1 MDHQLFRK
9 ESIDRISSPE
19 ELHDYMRVTS
29 PKLWMV
35 LSAIIAMLVGFIVYA
50 STSVMESTIDIKV
63 NAQYGVLYAEI
74 EIPQLEIVK
83 IHMPVRVNGES
94 GEIKDISQNSRLAL
108 DIHLDDGSILEEGT
122 YLLEFEE
129 KVDLPQETT
138 DQKYAVFVEN
148 GIISVYDMRGELES
162 AFQSDR
168 RVRIEDKLATV
179 TDAHSYD
186 YATITIALDDHRKE
200 LPDGIYDAQIVTE
213 STTPI
218 SFLLN

>member
-1 MDHQLFRK
+1 MNHQLFRK

-35 LSAIIAMLVGFIVYA
+35 LSAVDVMLLGFIVYA

-63 NAQYGVLYAEI
+63 NAQYGMLYAEI

-83 IHMPVRVNGES
+83 IHMPVRVNGEP

-108 DIHLDDGSILEEGT
+108 DVHLDDGSTLAEGT
-122 YLLEFEE
+122 YLLEFAE
-129 KVDLPQETT
+129 KQGLPKETT
-138 DQKYAVFVEN
+138 DQNYAVFVEN
-148 GIISVYDMRGELES
+148 GIVSVFDMRGELQS

-179 TDAHSYD
+179 TDAHIYD
-186 YATITIALDDHRKE
+186 YATISIALNDISKE